1 MALKLTLKPGE
12 KFVINGAVVVNGER
26 RSHLLIQN
34 KVSPVKRI
42 YFAVQMLYLDEK
54 DDPAY
59 YDEFARRM
67 QEFMSVISDEAAM
80 RTCGEILNAVN
91 SKQYYRSLTLCK
103 SLLPFERSRLEY
115 VAEKNAA
122 DHDSVP
128 AAEPDQTSSSMVT
141 AVSA

>member
-1 MALKLTLKPGE
+1 MLRE
-12 KFVINGAVVVNGER
+12 KDVMLQTEVNT
-26 RSHLLIQN
+26 
-34 KVSPVKRI
+34 PVKRI

-67 QEFMSVISDEAAM
+67 QEFMSVISDEGAM

-115 VAEKNAA
+115 VPEQDATDHHSISSDAEQVKA
-122 DHDSVP
+122 V
-128 AAEPDQTSSSMVT
+128 VT
-141 AVSA
+141 AVNA